1 MDITSSALA
10 GLLNGGGV
18 VSVIVVMGLL
28 VITDKLVWHKR
39 LKAAEAR
46 ADRWEQI
53 ALTSLGVAEKL
64 TVHAE
69 VSNEVLTR
77 LPDPALEERE
87 RL

>member
-1 MDITSSALA
+1 MGIPLGA
-10 GLLNGGGV
+10 LLNGQVGV
-18 VSVIVVMGLL
+18 AAVLGIVALL

-39 LKAAEAR
+39 LKAAEQR

-69 VSNEVLTR
+69 VSNEVFTR
-77 LPDPALEERE
+77 LPDPAIEERE